1 MLLQSIISWAHEDGS
16 MHCISILAQP
26 SQQGPTP
33 PLEVEDATELLELA
47 LLLPTLTATA
57 LLLLATTLLALPP
70 PLPPAPVACVMGGEE
85 QAPAIA
91 IGAEAAPMTH
101 ANPSHLIG
109 ASSEMGYYSRCPCS
123 RQHFWLVTT
132 IG

>member
-1 MLLQSIISWAHEDGS
+1 MLLQSIMSWAHEDGS
-16 MHCISILAQP
+16 MHCISILAHP
-26 SQQGPTP
+26 SQHGPTP
-33 PLEVEDATELLELA
+33 PLEVEDATLLDLE

-57 LLLLATTLLALPP
+57 LLLLATALLELPP
-70 PLPPAPVACVMGGEE
+70 PLPPVPVAWVMGGEE

-91 IGAEAAPMTH
+91 IGAEAAPMMH